1 MIFAAKALSS
11 GKRQFLRLTFSE
23 TDADSDGR
31 EDEAEGGDD
40 NEEDTA
46 DAETHEDVVDV
57 APAVFVRSG
66 AGMILRQS
74 RHGISGVWDEFFLTK
89 ELSIPGSSCDT

>member
-1 MIFAAKALSS
+1 MIFATEGLRS
-11 GKRQFLRLTFSE
+11 GERQFLLLTFSE

-40 NEEDTA
+40 NEEDAA
-46 DAETHEDVVDV
+46 DAEAHEDVVDV

-74 RHGISGVWDEFFLTK
+74 RHGISGV
-89 ELSIPGSSCDT
+89 